1 MKNHVKKVKKG
12 KVPLQP
18 SAVPLPDGAGLGA
31 SSCQCVALYQS
42 VSSTVA
48 ASRLALGSEVVS
60 PE

>member
-1 MKNHVKKVKKG
+1 MKNHVKKVKKA
-12 KVPLQP
+12 KFLSNPPQSL
-18 SAVPLPDGAGLGA
+18 SSTEKDCGA